1 MSVKGID
8 ISRYQGK
15 IDFAKVKKN
24 VDFVII
30 QAGYGRYAAQ
40 TDARFEENYSGCR
53 KNGIPCGAYWFS
65 YAKTAAEA
73 KLEAKAC
80 LEAIK
85 GKEFEYPIYFDIEGS
100 SLTNKADVSAMCSAF
115 CDELEKAGYFAGIYM
130 SRSPAQSLLDG
141 TVAKKYSLWLA
152 EYGAK
157 LNYSGAY
164 GMWQYSSSGKVS
176 GINADVDLDICY
188 EDFPKII
195 KSRGL
200 NGLKKEDKKVLDENG
215 FKKGD
220 KGDGVLALKCLIR
233 LAADKKIVKAE
244 LDDTGGFGGGTQSAV
259 NALLKNWGYA
269 QNGIAGDKFI
279 RKLYKSLK

>member
-1 MSVKGID
+1 MRAFLERVE
-8 ISRYQGK
+8 
-15 IDFAKVKKN
+15 A
-24 VDFVII
+24 
-30 QAGYGRYAAQ
+30 AGYFVGLYGSA
-40 TDARFEENYSGCR
+40 
-53 KNGIPCGAYWFS
+53 
-65 YAKTAAEA
+65 
-73 KLEAKAC
+73 
-80 LEAIK
+80 
-85 GKEFEYPIYFDIEGS
+85 S
-100 SLTNKADVSAMCSAF
+100 SLTTHTAD
-115 CDELEKAGYFAGIYM
+115 DIK
-130 SRSPAQSLLDG
+130 SRY
-141 TVAKKYSLWLA
+141 TIWLA
-152 EYGAK
+152 HWCDQT
-157 LNYSGAY
+157 NYSGAY

-233 LAADKKIVKAE
+233 LAADKKIIKAE

-259 NALLKNWGYA
+259 NALLKNWGYT